1 MLVHIVT
8 EAGEEKW
15 INERIIQ
22 EIKETDTGYEIIHF
36 NNTITKIRYW
46 RIINADTIK

>member
-8 EAGEEKW
+8 ESGEEKW

-22 EIKETDTGYEIIHF
+22 EIKETDNGYEIIHF

-46 RIINADTIK
+46 NILNEIKIK

>member
-1 MLVHIVT
+1 MLVKITT
-8 EAGEEKW
+8 ESGEEKW

-22 EIKETDTGYEIIHF
+22 EIKITDKGYEIIHF

-46 RIINADTIK
+46 KIHK

>member
-22 EIKETDTGYEIIHF
+22 EIKNTDTGYEIIHF
-36 NNTITKIRYW
+36 NNTTTKIKGW
-46 RIINADTIK
+46 KIMSAGT